1 MKTKLITFIL
11 ILFTTTLF
19 AQSTS
24 ETLIQNISTDTEVTY
39 RLFSTKS
46 MYTFIKFDTRNGKM
60 WQVQW
65 STKGFQ

>member
-11 ILFTTTLF
+11 ILFTTSLF

-39 RLFSTKS
+39 RLFSTKN
-46 MYTFIKFDTRNGKM
+46 MYTFIKLDTRNGKM

-65 STKGFQ
+65 STKGLQ